1 MNFFKTHKI
10 NKYYKLKN
18 NKKWILIFVIILLL
32 ILIITSLI
40 ITSLISKNQ
49 VNNKSTLSQNLF
61 SQSLSEKNLE
71 NSENFKNYL
80 VGPEYIFQNPVK
92 ESMSALTDDYFS
104 SVVFIGDSVTSGI
117 QLYKTAKEAV
127 VISKTGL
134 NINNIINNNIIY
146 NNQEMTV
153 LEAIKQSGRKNIYI
167 MIGSN
172 GIGWLD
178 DDEMISLYI
187 DWLKELRNQIPDSVI
202 YVQSVLPITKTLS
215 DINSK
220 KSDALTNEKIEIYNN
235 KLLKSCVENKF
246 YYLDISEKFKD
257 ENNALPED
265 ASPVDG
271 MHINASYY
279 NIWLDY
285 IKSHVIK

>member
-10 NKYYKLKN
+10 NKYYKSKN
-18 NKKWILIFVIILLL
+18 NKKLILFIILLL
-32 ILIITSLI
+32 ALIISYIFVKNITNRALI
-40 ITSLISKNQ
+40 
-49 VNNKSTLSQNLF
+49 V
-61 SQSLSEKNLE
+61 
-71 NSENFKNYL
+71 SENTNNINNNISSQQIFNQDYL
-80 VGPEYIFQNPVK
+80 IGPEYIFQNPVK
-92 ESMSALTDDYFS
+92 ESEIALTDDYFS

-117 QLYKTAKEAV
+117 QLYKTAKNAV

-146 NNQEMTV
+146 NNQEMSV
-153 LEAIKQSGRKNIYI
+153 LDAVKQSGRKNIYI

-187 DWLKELRNQIPDSVI
+187 NWLKELRAQIPDSVI

-220 KSDALTNEKIEIYNN
+220 KQNSLTNEKIEIYNN
-235 KLLKSCVENKF
+235 KLLKSCFENKF
-246 YYLDISEKFKD
+246 YYLDIAEKFKD
-257 ENNALPED
+257 ENNALPES

-285 IKSHVIK
+285 IKSHVIKQK